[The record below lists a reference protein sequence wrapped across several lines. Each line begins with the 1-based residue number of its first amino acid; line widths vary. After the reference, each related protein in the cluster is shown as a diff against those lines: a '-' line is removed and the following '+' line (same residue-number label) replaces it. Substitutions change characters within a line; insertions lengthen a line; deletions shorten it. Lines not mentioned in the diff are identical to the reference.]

1 MCASV
6 RRPWVRRVV
15 GRARLCDR
23 CGRWR
28 QRVGHNIYIIYQ
40 YSHTI
45 YIYISIYYIHTL
57 YIYICIR
64 NTENDA
70 TGNVFLIGKLCR
82 ELEFMKMAV

>member
-1 MCASV
+1 MNVCASV

-15 GRARLCDR
+15 GRVRLCDR

-28 QRVGHNIYIIYQ
+28 QRVGHNMYIHIYSI
-40 YSHTI
+40 HTRDI
-45 YIYISIYYIHTL
+45 YIYIY
-57 YIYICIR
+57 IR